1 MTRRTR
7 LSRDSPAKTSRMR
20 SAHLVLDPDWEYLSP
35 LRETALSYLP
45 ADDLARLAQGFATWV
60 LTEYMEQAA
69 GPFPTF
75 RGSRTKAELRAALCD
90 LRHTARFL
98 SMVAEPGFHSDASPS
113 ERRLSRF
120 ADGLA
125 LRVERLAGEIDR
137 QITPRA
143 RRKLIRQEG
152 D

>member
-7 LSRDSPAKTSRMR
+7 SNRAKTSRMR
-20 SAHLVLDPDWEYLSP
+20 SAHLVLDPAWDYLSP

-45 ADDLARLAQGFATWV
+45 GDDLARLAQGFASWV
-60 LTEYMEQAA
+60 LTEYVEQAA

-75 RGSRTKAELRAALCD
+75 RGSRTKAELRAALRD

-98 SMVAEPGFHSDASPS
+98 SMVAEPGFHSASSPS

-125 LRVERLAGEIDR
+125 LRVERLAGEIDK
-137 QITPRA
+137 QITPQAGRKPS
-143 RRKLIRQEG
+143 RREEG